1 MLAVGDQVLIDGV
14 SHVVVGVS
22 GTTVRL
28 ASADGTVITTTVVE
42 LLTAGNVQLARPGPA
57 RRMPVVGVEGL
68 PGEALEAA
76 SWWERHIVEVI
87 YGLPPGAPGGTGPR
101 PEYDVD
107 RSSLTSR
114 EKAKAAE
121 LAAAG
126 HPVSVIT
133 VKRRRQRYEA
143 DGLAGLVDHR
153 VVRRAATFGRVDPR
167 VVTAMR
173 QAVEEATDDS
183 SRTASFIIWR
193 TEQIVKTGIGAGA
206 GAGPV
211 TWPSQRSLYRLFD
224 KVAAGKHT
232 TGSAGTRRSLAGRPE
247 GMFARPVVAAPGE
260 VMEIDSTPLDVM
272 VLLDD
277 GVAGRVDLTGIID
290 VVTRTVSAAVL
301 RPTTR
306 SVDASVLLA
315 RALTP
320 EPMRPGWTQALTM
333 ASSVLPWAR
342 LCSVDERLAHAA
354 AKPVIVPA
362 AIVCDHGSVYISRN
376 FRASCRHLGIS
387 FQPARKAT
395 GSDKPH
401 IERLFGSVASLFAQ
415 FVSGYTGSSP
425 DRRGRMA
432 GDKPLWS
439 MPELQDLLDEWLI
452 AFWQNRPHDGLRD
465 PVHPGRAFSPN
476 QMYAAL
482 VETAG
487 YVPVALEA
495 SDYIELLPA
504 RWRAISA
511 YGIKIDRRTYDSP
524 ELNPLRGQRSGVTG
538 HKGQREIHH
547 DPYDV
552 SRIYVRGP
560 GGWITVFWRHL
571 DRVPVPFGDLA
582 WDHARR
588 NAGEPGRPAT
598 EEQIADAVAALLRR
612 AHAGPEQKAP
622 AMSKRERRVAAR
634 TRTTSPRQASA
645 GPAALSDQVTPGD
658 QVARPPHPD
667 REHAPAMSPDEDGA
681 GSAATRERPGRD
693 EEQAGTGMAKV
704 IPLGIFDPFKE
715 AERRW

>member
-1 MLAVGDQVLIDGV
+1 MSRPRGVLAIGDRVVIDGV
-14 SHVVVGVS
+14 SHVLVGVS
-22 GTTVRL
+22 GTAIRL
-28 ASADGTVITTTVVE
+28 ASADGAVVTTTVTE
-42 LLTAGNVQLARPGPA
+42 LLAVGNVQIPGAGVA

-68 PGEALEAA
+68 PQEVLEAA

-87 YGLPPGAPGGTGPR
+87 YGLPPDAPASTRPR
-101 PEYDVD
+101 PEYDMEAC
-107 RSSLTSR
+107 SLTAR

-121 LAAAG
+121 LTAAG
-126 HPVSVIT
+126 HPVSAVT
-133 VKRRRQRYEA
+133 VKRHRQRYEA
-143 DGLAGLVDHR
+143 DGLSGLVDHR
-153 VVRRAATFGRVDPR
+153 VMRRSPVFGRVDPR
-167 VVTAMR
+167 VVSAMR
-173 QAVEEATDDS
+173 QAVEEATEDS
-183 SRTASFIIWR
+183 TRTASFVIWR
-193 TEQIVKTGIGAGA
+193 TEQIVKDSIDTGGEA
-206 GAGPV
+206 V
-211 TWPSQRSLYRLFD
+211 VWPSQRSLYRLFD
-224 KVAAGKHT
+224 KVSAGKHT
-232 TGSAGTRRSLAGRPE
+232 TGSASTRRSLAARPE
-247 GMFARPVVAAPGE
+247 GMFAARTVSAPGE

-277 GVAGRVDLTGIID
+277 GVVGRVDLTGIID
-290 VVTRTVSAAVL
+290 VATRTVSAAVL

-333 ASSVLPWAR
+333 AASVLPWAR

-354 AKPVIVPA
+354 AKPVIVPST
-362 AIVCDHGSVYISRN
+362 IVCDHGSIYISRN
-376 FRASCRHLGIS
+376 FRASCRHLGIN

-415 FVSGYTGSSP
+415 FVSGYTGSGP
-425 DRRGRMA
+425 DRRGRMVE
-432 GDKPLWS
+432 GRPLWS
-439 MPELQDLLDEWLI
+439 MLELQDLLDEWLI
-452 AFWQNRPHDGLRD
+452 AFWQNRPHDSLRD
-465 PVHPGRAFSPN
+465 PVHPGQAFSPN

-487 YVPVALEA
+487 YVPVALGA
-495 SDYIELLPA
+495 DDYIELLPP
-504 RWRAISA
+504 RWRAVNA

-524 ELNPLRGQRSGVTG
+524 DLNPLRGQRSGVTG
-538 HKGQREIHH
+538 RQGLWEIHH

-560 GGWITVFWRHL
+560 QGWITVFWRHL

-588 NAGEPGRPAT
+588 HLDEPGRPAT
-598 EEQIADAVAALLRR
+598 EEQIADAVAALLQR
-612 AHAGPEQKAP
+612 AYAGPEQTPAP
-622 AMSKRERRVAAR
+622 ATGPLSKRERRVAAR
-634 TRTTSPRQASA
+634 TKTTTSTTTSTTAPEPAPTPAGGSDPIASDRHD
-645 GPAALSDQVTPGD
+645 DQPGD
-658 QVARPPHPD
+658 DQDGGPSHEPD
-667 REHAPAMSPDEDGA
+667 DEQ
-681 GSAATRERPGRD
+681 RD
-693 EEQAGTGMAKV
+693 AGMAKV

>member
-1 MLAVGDQVLIDGV
+1 MLAIGDRVVIDGV
-14 SHVVVGVS
+14 GHVVVGVS

-28 ASADGTVITTTVVE
+28 ASADGAVVTTTVSQ
-42 LLTAGNVQLARPGPA
+42 LLTAPDVQVPVVGGART
-57 RRMPVVGVEGL
+57 RPVVGVEGL
-68 PGEALEAA
+68 PQAVLAAA

-87 YGLPPGAPGGTGPR
+87 YGVPPDAVAGARSR
-101 PEYDVD
+101 PEYDVAAC
-107 RSSLTSR
+107 SLTAR

-121 LAAAG
+121 LTAAG
-126 HPVSVIT
+126 HPVSAVT
-133 VKRRRQRYEA
+133 VKRHRQRYEA
-143 DGLAGLVDHR
+143 DGLSGLVDHR
-153 VVRRAATFGRVDPR
+153 VVRRATAFGRVDPR
-167 VVTAMR
+167 VVSAMR

-183 SRTASFIIWR
+183 TRTASFVIWR
-193 TEQIVKTGIGAGA
+193 TEQIVNDAVVAG
-206 GAGPV
+206 GEPV
-211 TWPSQRSLYRLFD
+211 AWPSQRSLYRLFD
-224 KVAAGKHT
+224 KVAAGRHT
-232 TGSAGTRRSLAGRPE
+232 TGSAATRRSLAARPE
-247 GMFARPVVAAPGE
+247 GMFAGRTVAAPGE

-277 GVAGRVDLTGIID
+277 GVVGRVDLTGIID
-290 VVTRTVSAAVL
+290 VATRTVSAAVL

-342 LCSVDERLAHAA
+342 LCSIDERLAHAA
-354 AKPVIVPA
+354 AKPVIVPST
-362 AIVCDHGSVYISRN
+362 IVCDHGSVYVSRN
-376 FRASCRHLGIS
+376 FRAACRHLGVN

-415 FVSGYTGSSP
+415 FVSGYTGSNP
-425 DRRGRMA
+425 DRRGRMVE
-432 GDKPLWS
+432 GKPLWS
-439 MPELQDLLDEWLI
+439 MLELQDLLDEWLI

-465 PVHPGRAFSPN
+465 PVHPGQAFSPN

-487 YVPVALEA
+487 YVPVALNA
-495 SDYIELLPA
+495 DDYVELLPA
-504 RWRAISA
+504 CWRAVNA
-511 YGIKIDRRTYDSP
+511 YGIKIDRRTYDSAD
-524 ELNPLRGQRSGVTG
+524 LNPLRGQRSGVTAHQG
-538 HKGQREIHH
+538 LWEIHR

-552 SRIYVRGP
+552 SRIHVRGP
-560 GGWITVFWRHL
+560 QGWITVFWRHL

-588 NAGEPGRPAT
+588 NLDQPGRPAT
-598 EEQIADAVAALLRR
+598 EEQIADAVAALLQR
-612 AHAGPEQKAP
+612 AYAGPQQTP
-622 AMSKRERRVAAR
+622 ASAASPPSKRDRRVAAR
-634 TRTTSPRQASA
+634 TKTTTSIAASEPAPA
-645 GPAALSDQVTPGD
+645 GPGTPAAGGDPIAPDRHDEPGDRLDGGPCHEPDGEQPDAAL
-658 QVARPPHPD
+658 
-667 REHAPAMSPDEDGA
+667 
-681 GSAATRERPGRD
+681 
-693 EEQAGTGMAKV
+693 AKV